1 MRFPLAFLSLALI
14 ASAGLVDRV
23 AVVVGNQVITETEL
37 LEEVR
42 VTEFLNAD
50 PLDLG
55 PEQRRAAAERL
66 VDQQLIRHDMEI
78 GGYSKPSTEEGNRML
93 AEFRAQRYPGDARFH
108 EALAQYGITEDDLKQ
123 HLMWQLAVMR
133 FTEARFRPLVAAPA
147 QDAQGANPE
156 ASGEANRTATGSEAS
171 DGDSVDRQLEA
182 WLKEARNGTRIQFK
196 KEAFQ

>member
-42 VTEFLNAD
+42 VTEFLNGD

-66 VDQQLIRHDMEI
+66 VDQQLIRRDMEI
-78 GGYSKPSTEEGNRML
+78 GGYSKPSTEEGKKML
-93 AEFRAQRYPGDARFH
+93 AEFRAQRYPSDARFRA
-108 EALAQYGITEDDLKQ
+108 ALAQYGITEDDLKQ
-123 HLMWQLAVMR
+123 HLIWQLAVMR
-133 FTEARFRPLVAAPA
+133 FTEARFRPLVAPA
-147 QDAQGANPE
+147 QDTPAAGRE
-156 ASGEANRTATGSEAS
+156 ASGEANRAAPGSD

-182 WLKEARNGTRIQFK
+182 WLREARNGTRIQFK
-196 KEAFQ
+196 KEVFQ